1 MAAVTY
7 RRWSFTSGS
16 WMGKLWCFGRLRWSL
31 TRGGCKW
38 RFDCIFS
45 SLRSKRF
52 RLVSEQRKTEE
63 QDFRF
68 RPREM
73 EREPKKMKEGGGGG
87 EGSFPPHLLPA
98 LLLAPFFA
106 WSSTLVPRSLLRNRT
121 EKLAT
126 QVIFFPMSLLLPYLS
141 LFTTTVHISFQVPG
155 WIGDARFGFKK
166 ERWTDFTIIK
176 MCRWTKICK
185 IAHGNYDFCPIVG
198 IPSKITHLF
207 HVSSM
212 YS

>member
-1 MAAVTY
+1 MFLKAKVVAY
-7 RRWSFTSGS
+7 ERWLQ
-16 WMGKLWCFGRLRWSL
+16 MEVRLN
-31 TRGGCKW
+31 
-38 RFDCIFS
+38 FS

-68 RPREM
+68 RPREI

-166 ERWTDFTIIK
+166 ER
-176 MCRWTKICK
+176 
-185 IAHGNYDFCPIVG
+185 
-198 IPSKITHLF
+198 
-207 HVSSM
+207 
-212 YS
+212 

>member
-1 MAAVTY
+1 
-7 RRWSFTSGS
+7 
-16 WMGKLWCFGRLRWSL
+16 MGKLWCFGRLRWSL
-31 TRGGCKW
+31 TRGVCKLRLDW
-38 RFDCIFS
+38 LFS

-63 QDFRF
+63 RVFFGFDRA
-68 RPREM
+68 RNGTRAK
-73 EREPKKMKEGGGGG
+73 KKMKEGGGAV
-87 EGSFPPHLLPA
+87 EGTFPPHLLPA
-98 LLLAPFFA
+98 LLLVPFFA
-106 WSSTLVPRSLLRNRT
+106 RSSTFAPRSLLRNRT

-126 QVIFFPMSLLLPYLS
+126 QAIFFPMSLLLPYLS
-141 LFTTTVHISFQVPG
+141 LFTATVHISFQVPG

-166 ERWTDFTIIK
+166 ERWIDFTIIK

-185 IAHGNYDFCPIVG
+185 ISHGNNAFCPIVG

>member
-1 MAAVTY
+1 MVLE
-7 RRWSFTSGS
+7 W
-16 WMGKLWCFGRLRWSL
+16 L

-45 SLRSKRF
+45 SVRRKRF
-52 RLVSEQRKTEE
+52 RLVLEKRKTKEW
-63 QDFRF
+63 DFRF
-68 RPREM
+68 GQREKWN
-73 EREPKKMKEGGGGG
+73 ENPKKKKKKMGGRGRGRNLSSPPPPR
-87 EGSFPPHLLPA
+87 SFPTA
-98 LLLAPFFA
+98 IFRAVFDSRSSFFGPKPYGKA
-106 WSSTLVPRSLLRNRT
+106 CYAGYMSLV
-121 EKLAT
+121 
-126 QVIFFPMSLLLPYLS
+126 SLLLPYLS
-141 LFTTTVHISFQVPG
+141 LFTATVHISFQVPG

-176 MCRWTKICK
+176 MCCRTKICK
-185 IAHGNYDFCPIVG
+185 ISHGSHAFCPIVG

>member
-1 MAAVTY
+1 MVLE
-7 RRWSFTSGS
+7 W
-16 WMGKLWCFGRLRWSL
+16 L

-52 RLVSEQRKTEE
+52 RLVLEKKKDQGMGFSVWAA
-63 QDFRF
+63 
-68 RPREM
+68 REM
-73 EREPKKMKEGGGGG
+73 EREPKKKKRGGRGRGRNLSSPPPPR
-87 EGSFPPHLLPA
+87 SFPSA
-98 LLLAPFFA
+98 IFRAVFDSRSSFFGPKPRGKA
-106 WSSTLVPRSLLRNRT
+106 CYAGYMSLV
-121 EKLAT
+121 
-126 QVIFFPMSLLLPYLS
+126 SLLLPYLS
-141 LFTTTVHISFQVPG
+141 LFTATVHISFQVPG

-185 IAHGNYDFCPIVG
+185 ISHGNHAFCPIVG

>member
-1 MAAVTY
+1 MVLE
-7 RRWSFTSGS
+7 W
-16 WMGKLWCFGRLRWSL
+16 L

-52 RLVSEQRKTEE
+52 RLVLEKKKDQGMGFSVWAA
-63 QDFRF
+63 
-68 RPREM
+68 REM
-73 EREPKKMKEGGGGG
+73 EREPKKKKKGGGRGRG
-87 EGSFPPHLLPA
+87 RNLSSPPPPRSFPSA
-98 LLLAPFFA
+98 IFRAVFDSRSSFFGPKPRGKA
-106 WSSTLVPRSLLRNRT
+106 CYAGYMSLV
-121 EKLAT
+121 
-126 QVIFFPMSLLLPYLS
+126 SLLLPYLS
-141 LFTTTVHISFQVPG
+141 LFTATVHISFQVPG

-166 ERWTDFTIIK
+166 VRWTDFTIIK
-176 MCRWTKICK
+176 MCRRTKICK
-185 IAHGNYDFCPIVG
+185 ISHGNHAFCPIVG

>member
-1 MAAVTY
+1 MVLE
-7 RRWSFTSGS
+7 W
-16 WMGKLWCFGRLRWSL
+16 L

-38 RFDCIFS
+38 RFDYIFS

-52 RLVSEQRKTEE
+52 RLVLVKKE
-63 QDFRF
+63 
-68 RPREM
+68 RPRNGIFGLGSA
-73 EREPKKMKEGGGGG
+73 RNGTRTKKKKKEGGRGRGRNLSSPPPPR
-87 EGSFPPHLLPA
+87 SFPSAIFRAVFDSRSSFFGPKPHGKA
-98 LLLAPFFA
+98 CYAGYM
-106 WSSTLVPRSLLRNRT
+106 SL
-121 EKLAT
+121 
-126 QVIFFPMSLLLPYLS
+126 ISLLLPYLS
-141 LFTTTVHISFQVPG
+141 LLTATVHISFQVPG

-176 MCRWTKICK
+176 MCCRTKICK
-185 IAHGNYDFCPIVG
+185 ISHGNHAFCPIVG

>member
-1 MAAVTY
+1 MVLE
-7 RRWSFTSGS
+7 W
-16 WMGKLWCFGRLRWSL
+16 L

-52 RLVSEQRKTEE
+52 RLVLEKRKTKEW
-63 QDFRF
+63 DFRF
-68 RPREM
+68 GQREKWN
-73 EREPKKMKEGGGGG
+73 ENQKKKKEGGRGRGRNLSSPPPPH
-87 EGSFPPHLLPA
+87 SFPSAIFRAVFDSRSSFFGPKPHGKA
-98 LLLAPFFA
+98 CYAGY
-106 WSSTLVPRSLLRNRT
+106 
-121 EKLAT
+121 
-126 QVIFFPMSLLLPYLS
+126 MSLVSILLPYLS
-141 LFTTTVHISFQVPG
+141 LFTATVHISFQVPG

-185 IAHGNYDFCPIVG
+185 ISHGNHAFCPIVG

-207 HVSSM
+207 RVSSM

>member
-1 MAAVTY
+1 MVLE
-7 RRWSFTSGS
+7 W
-16 WMGKLWCFGRLRWSL
+16 L

-52 RLVSEQRKTEE
+52 RLVLEKRKTKEW
-63 QDFRF
+63 DFRF
-68 RPREM
+68 GQREKWNENQKKKKRGGRGRGRNLSSPPPPR
-73 EREPKKMKEGGGGG
+73 
-87 EGSFPPHLLPA
+87 SFPSA
-98 LLLAPFFA
+98 IFRAVFDSRSSFFGPKPRGKA
-106 WSSTLVPRSLLRNRT
+106 CYAGYMSLV
-121 EKLAT
+121 
-126 QVIFFPMSLLLPYLS
+126 SLLLPYLS
-141 LFTTTVHISFQVPG
+141 LFTATVHISFQVPG

-185 IAHGNYDFCPIVG
+185 ISHGNHAFCPIVG